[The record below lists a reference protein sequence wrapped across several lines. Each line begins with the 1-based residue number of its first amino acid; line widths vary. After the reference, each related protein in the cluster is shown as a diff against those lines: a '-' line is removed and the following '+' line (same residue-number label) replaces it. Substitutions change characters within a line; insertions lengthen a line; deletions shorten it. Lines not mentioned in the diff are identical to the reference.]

1 MVPTRRTTEG
11 RGARQKMAGRQH
23 HRARSGQEWAGAAK
37 GAARRPYHAGVSEFG
52 DDPGED
58 PFEGSNPFQG
68 LPIFGD
74 LAKMFQQQGPMSWDA
89 ARQFALSIATGGAAE
104 PNVDPVD
111 RIKIDQLARVAE
123 LQVANATGLSPSSA
137 GAGLT
142 ILPVNRTTWTKHT
155 LDAYRPLFEI
165 LAGSLSREDG
175 GTAAVVDPNDP
186 SEFMAPFMKMIGPM
200 MIGLTAGSM
209 VGHQAQRSFGQYD
222 LPIPRPPSDR
232 LLLIMPNLDE
242 FGREWSLVPDDL
254 RLWVCL
260 HEVTHHAVFG
270 VPHVR
275 QRFDALLR
283 EFLAGFQPDAGRLED
298 SMGGFENLDLSR
310 PDAFQQLL
318 GNPEV
323 VLGAIQ
329 SPAQR
334 ELLPRLEAL
343 VCVIVG
349 YVDHVMDAVGSGLV
363 SSYAMLSEAVR
374 RRRVEASASDRFVS
388 QLFGLEM
395 TQATYDRGAAFI
407 DGVVQRTG
415 EEALTRLWQS
425 ERDLP
430 TPAEVDAPGLWLA
443 RIDLPSDD

>member
-1 MVPTRRTTEG
+1 
-11 RGARQKMAGRQH
+11 
-23 HRARSGQEWAGAAK
+23 
-37 GAARRPYHAGVSEFG
+37 VSDFG
-52 DDPGED
+52 DDPGND
-58 PFEGSNPFQG
+58 PFEGKNPFQG

-89 ARQFALSIATGGAAE
+89 ARQFALSIATGGTAE

-123 LQVANATGLSPSSA
+123 LQVANATGLSPSIS

-142 ILPVNRTTWTKHT
+142 ILPVNRTTWTQHT
-155 LDAYRPLFEI
+155 LEAYRPLFEV
-165 LAGSLSREDG
+165 LAESLSRG
-175 GTAAVVDPNDP
+175 NLGAALGDTDDPAD
-186 SEFMAPFMKMIGPM
+186 FMAPFMKMIGPM

-222 LPIPRPPSDR
+222 LPIPRPPSDQ

-270 VPHVR
+270 VAHVR
-275 QRFDALLR
+275 DRFDTLLR
-283 EFLAGFQPDAGRLED
+283 EFLAGFEADPGRLED
-298 SMGGFENLDLSR
+298 EMGSFENLELTG
-310 PDAFQQLL
+310 PEAFQHLL
-318 GNPEV
+318 GNPEM
-323 VLGAIQ
+323 VLGAVQ

-349 YVDHVMDAVGSGLV
+349 YVDHVMDVVGSGLV
-363 SSYAMLSEAVR
+363 SSYGMLSEAVR
-374 RRRVEASASDRFVS
+374 RRRVESAAQDRFVA

-407 DGVVQRTG
+407 DGIVQRTG
-415 EEALTRLWQS
+415 EAGLTRLWQS
-425 ERDLP
+425 ERELP

-443 RIDLPSDD
+443 RIDLPPE

>member
-1 MVPTRRTTEG
+1 
-11 RGARQKMAGRQH
+11 
-23 HRARSGQEWAGAAK
+23 
-37 GAARRPYHAGVSEFG
+37 VSEFG
-52 DDPGED
+52 DDPSDD
-58 PFEGSNPFQG
+58 PSEGSNPFQG

-89 ARQFALSIATGGAAE
+89 ARQFALSIATSGTTE

-123 LQVANATGLSPSSA
+123 LQVANATGLSPSTS
-137 GAGLT
+137 GRGLT
-142 ILPVNRTTWTKHT
+142 ILPVNRATWTQHT
-155 LDAYRPLFEI
+155 LEDYRPLFDI
-165 LAGSLSREDG
+165 LAGSLSRDDTDG
-175 GTAAVVDPNDP
+175 ALVDPND
-186 SEFMAPFMKMIGPM
+186 SADFMAPFMKMIGPM

-222 LPIPRPPSDR
+222 LPIPRPASDR

-270 VPHVR
+270 VTHVR
-275 QRFDALLR
+275 ERFDKLLR
-283 EFLAGFQPDAGRLED
+283 EFLAGFQPDAGRLEGEIGSFD
-298 SMGGFENLDLSR
+298 NLDLSG
-310 PDAFQQLL
+310 PEAFQHLL

-323 VLGAIQ
+323 VLGAVQ

-334 ELLPRLEAL
+334 QLLPRLEAL

-349 YVDHVMDAVGSGLV
+349 YVDHVMDVVGSGLV
-363 SSYAMLSEAVR
+363 SSYGMLSEAVR
-374 RRRVEASASDRFVS
+374 RRRVESAASDRFVT
-388 QLFGLEM
+388 QLFGLEL

-415 EEALTRLWQS
+415 EVGLTRLWQS
-425 ERDLP
+425 DRELP

-443 RIDLPSDD
+443 RIDLPAE